1 MGKEYKKEEKNEKDD
16 EREVEGAEVDEDG
29 KEKKKKL
36 FANYQKNRIIPNI
49 TSVSMRPAGIS
60 KGLWQ
65 RELKS

>member
-1 MGKEYKKEEKNEKDD
+1 MGKEYKKEEKIEKDD
-16 EREVEGAEVDEDG
+16 TGEVEGAEVDEDG

-49 TSVSMRPAGIS
+49 SSVSMRPAGIS
-60 KGLWQ
+60 KGLWK

>member
-1 MGKEYKKEEKNEKDD
+1 MGKEYKKEEKNEKND
-16 EREVEGAEVDEDG
+16 EKEVEGAEVDEDET
-29 KEKKKKL
+29 EKKKKL